1 MYTNTS
7 YFGGNMNTLCIGA
20 DPEIFVGDVNGPR
33 SIIGMIG
40 GTKENPLPLPML
52 GDGFAVQED
61 NVALEYNIPPSP
73 SREAFV
79 SNISTMMSFLR
90 QSMKDSYGF
99 NLLKESAI
107 SFPDSELSDPRALVF
122 GCDPDFN
129 AWSGLQLLQ
138 PLHRRLEHLP
148 HLVRRLA
155 PRVVNCLARAPLPRH
170 QQPKTREQQQSQQR
184 RVEAGK
190 PQHQQPHHPIR
201 QQSDQVPRQRS
212 DPRQFSRQ
220 VLRQIGRF
228 PLRQKRPVSMQNRL
242 VDLPREPLADR
253 QNNADRQRRQII
265 GERRRADHVA
275 GQDQP

>member
-90 QSMKDSYGF
+90 QSMKDSYGV

-129 AWSGLQLLQ
+129 AWSGLEN
-138 PLHRRLEHLP
+138 PRPRASDVRLRSCGGHVHIGSAGTEYQ
-148 HLVRRLA
+148 VID
-155 PRVVNCLARAPLPRH
+155 PRVAAQACDLFLAVPSVLMDNGLLRKSLYGKAGAYR
-170 QQPKTREQQQSQQR
+170 PKPYGLEYRTLSNFWVHDENLTGWVYDCTKAALDAVLNGLSLKA
-184 RVEAGK
+184 EAGRI
-190 PQHQQPHHPIR
+190 QHTVN
-201 QQSDQVPRQRS
+201 SND
-212 DPRQFSRQ
+212 
-220 VLRQIGRF
+220 
-228 PLRQKRPVSMQNRL
+228 
-242 VDLPREPLADR
+242 ADEAKKLI
-253 QNNADRQRRQII
+253 NEYNLYTL
-265 GERRRADHVA
+265 
-275 GQDQP
+275 